1 MRRAQAILAIVT
13 LLVVPLTPLAWG
25 MACEASSASVMC
37 PLMASSHS
45 QPGQRAICHCPVKSG
60 KQSPDV
66 GLLAPIP
73 LATPSERVQI
83 ISPEDARRAFFSI
96 SQSAAPGFLAA
107 PFEPPRA

>member
-1 MRRAQAILAIVT
+1 MRRTQAILAIVT
-13 LLVVPLTPLAWG
+13 LLAVPLTPLAWG

-37 PLMASSHS
+37 PLMPSSHS

-60 KQSPDV
+60 KQSPAV

-73 LATPSERVQI
+73 LATPSDRVQI
-83 ISPEDARRAFFSI
+83 ISPEDARRTFLAVSH
-96 SQSAAPGFLAA
+96 SAASGFLSA